1 MVIQKIIYF
10 IFELI
15 NIFLITRIV
24 LSWIPHNRYH
34 PIINFIYKIS
44 DPFLLPFRNMINPI
58 GGIDFSP
65 IIVFFLISYMHGLI
79 IKLILNV

>member
-34 PIINFIYKIS
+34 PIINFIYEITEPILK
-44 DPFLLPFRNMINPI
+44 PFRNMINPI
-58 GGIDFSP
+58 QGIDLSP
-65 IIVFFLISYMHGLI
+65 IIDFILLRILGN
-79 IKLILNV
+79 LIL